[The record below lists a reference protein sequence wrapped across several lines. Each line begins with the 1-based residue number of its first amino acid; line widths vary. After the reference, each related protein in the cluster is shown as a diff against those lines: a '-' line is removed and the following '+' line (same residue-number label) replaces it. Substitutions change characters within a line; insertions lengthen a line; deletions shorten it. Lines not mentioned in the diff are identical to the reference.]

1 MVVSNKQ
8 KFNKKYGFS
17 KDAPHSKRD
26 ISKITNI
33 PYSILDSVYRRG
45 EGARKSNPQSV
56 RSATTGKKPG
66 GKSLKG
72 KMSAAQWGQ
81 ARVYSFVMKGKG
93 TWHGADRDLAEK
105 VKAKK
110 IKGYTR

>member
-1 MVVSNKQ
+1 MATNKE

-26 ISKITNI
+26 ISKITGI

-56 RSATTGKKPG
+56 RSVATGKKPG

-72 KMSAAQWGQ
+72 KMSSAQWGQ
-81 ARVYSFVMKGKG
+81 ARVYSFVMKQSG
-93 TWHGADRDLAEK
+93 TWGGADKDLAEK

-110 IKGYTR
+110 IKGYSR

>member
-1 MVVSNKQ
+1 MPTNKE

-26 ISKITNI
+26 ISKITGI

-45 EGARKSNPQSV
+45 KGAHRSNPESV
-56 RSATTGKKPG
+56 RSAKTGKKPG
-66 GKSLKG
+66 GRSLKG
-72 KMSAAQWGQ
+72 KMSAQQWGQ
-81 ARVYSFVMKGKG
+81 ARLYSFVTKQKG
-93 TWHGADRDLAEK
+93 TWGGADRDLAEK

-110 IKGYTR
+110 IKGYSR